1 MSEAHK
7 RRKKAVA
14 AGIVGLASLMGVAA
28 TGLVIGLAAAGGP
41 DPTEQTA
48 AEPVAIDWPA
58 LADAAMSA
66 RGYGFASAG
75 LKDGVLTFTGDAP
88 DLAAR
93 ERAFEIGRDAV
104 IENESHVGTVLAFN
118 NAITVAGTE
127 VPGAPDAASALGAN
141 PAAEACQ
148 TAYTTLLTDRVI
160 NFESGSAVIAPASYP
175 LLDSLAAVAQRCVG
189 YRVEIGGHTDAL
201 GDDGANQALSERR
214 AQSVADYLVGKGVAA
229 TQLGVRGYGET
240 EPLDA
245 SGTPEADAKN
255 RRIGFKVEAKP

>member
-14 AGIVGLASLMGVAA
+14 AGIVGLACLMGVAT
-28 TGLVIGLAAAGGP
+28 TGLVVGLALGP
-41 DPTEQTA
+41 SSDTTA
-48 AEPVAIDWPA
+48 AAAEAPAAPDWST
-58 LADAAMSA
+58 LASAAMSA
-66 RGYGFASAG
+66 RGFGFASAA
-75 LKDGVLTFTGDAP
+75 LKEGVLTFTGDAP

-93 ERAFEIGRDAV
+93 ERAFEAGRDAV
-104 IENESHVGTVLAFN
+104 IDVRAHVGAVLAFN

-127 VPGAPDAASALGAN
+127 VPGAPDAASALGAT

-148 TAYTTLLTDRVI
+148 TAYTTLLTDGVI

-175 LLDSLAAVAQRCVG
+175 LLDALAAVAQRCVG

>member
-7 RRKKAVA
+7 RRKNSVA

-28 TGLVIGLAAAGGP
+28 TGLVVGLAVATPPAP
-41 DPTEQTA
+41 QATATEA
-48 AEPVAIDWPA
+48 PVAPDWPA
-58 LADAAMSA
+58 LASAAMSA
-66 RGYGFASAG
+66 RGFGFAGAT
-75 LKDGVLTFTGDAP
+75 LEDGVLTFAGDAP

-93 ERAFEIGRDAV
+93 ERAFETGRDAV
-104 IENESHVGTVLAFN
+104 IEEEAHLGTVLAFN

-141 PAAEACQ
+141 PEAEACQ

-175 LLDSLAAVAQRCVG
+175 LLDALAAVAQRCVG

-245 SGTPEADAKN
+245 SGTSEADARN

>member
-1 MSEAHK
+1 MSEAYK

-28 TGLVIGLAAAGGP
+28 TGLVIGLAVAGTSAPDSAAVEEP
-41 DPTEQTA
+41 A
-48 AEPVAIDWPA
+48 APDWPA
-58 LADAAMSA
+58 LASAAMSA
-66 RGYGFASAG
+66 RGFGFAGAA
-75 LKDGVLTFTGDAP
+75 LEDGVLTFTGDAP
-88 DLAAR
+88 DLSAR
-93 ERAFEIGRDAV
+93 ERAFEAGRDAV
-104 IENESHVGTVLAFN
+104 IEEETHVGTVLAFN

-148 TAYTTLLTDRVI
+148 TAYTTLLTGRVI

-175 LLDSLAAVAQRCVG
+175 LLDALAAVAQRCVG

-245 SGTPEADAKN
+245 SGTAEADARN